1 MLPTQAST
9 PHSHVSPPGWYL
21 AVQNGQKMDQ
31 LMKEQVLPTNPML
44 VLETPC
50 GDLDSFNHLVL
61 AYQDSLFNVALRILG
76 DTELAADATQE
87 AFISAFR
94 SLNSYRGGSLKAW
107 LMRIVTNACYDELR
121 RQKRHPTLPLE
132 PIDDDGEEIETPRW
146 LADSSMLPE
155 EKLEAAELERAIQR
169 GLDALPINF
178 RTMVVLVDIMGM
190 NYSEVASAASVPL
203 GTVKSRLAR
212 ARLRLRESLRAAS
225 CDVFETLDHYT

>member
-1 MLPTQAST
+1 M
-9 PHSHVSPPGWYL
+9 
-21 AVQNGQKMDQ
+21 
-31 LMKEQVLPTNPML
+31 
-44 VLETPC
+44 
-50 GDLDSFNHLVL
+50 